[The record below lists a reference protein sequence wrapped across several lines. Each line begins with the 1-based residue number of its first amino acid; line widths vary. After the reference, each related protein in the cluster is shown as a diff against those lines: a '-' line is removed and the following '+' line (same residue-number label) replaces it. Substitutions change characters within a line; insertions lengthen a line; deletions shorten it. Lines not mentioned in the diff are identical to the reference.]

1 MEDRL
6 NANIVEFEFAHH
18 MCAFC
23 VVVTS
28 LLISLPILLLF
39 VKSIF
44 YNKEILQLMSS
55 TLRGLLFSTNLI
67 LLVPSYQQ
75 IVVNLSRIKRLHLSF
90 KVPTTYNF
98 LTRLRDEFEPLHAQV
113 LGRHPCLTD
122 GCSC

>member
-44 YNKEILQLMSS
+44 YNKEILQLMS
-55 TLRGLLFSTNLI
+55 TLKCLLFGVSLV
-67 LLVPSYQQ
+67 LLVPSCHQ
-75 IVVNLSRIKRLHLSF
+75 IFTSLTRVKRLHLSF
-90 KVPTTYNF
+90 DVPMPY
-98 LTRLRDEFEPLHAQV
+98 
-113 LGRHPCLTD
+113 
-122 GCSC
+122 